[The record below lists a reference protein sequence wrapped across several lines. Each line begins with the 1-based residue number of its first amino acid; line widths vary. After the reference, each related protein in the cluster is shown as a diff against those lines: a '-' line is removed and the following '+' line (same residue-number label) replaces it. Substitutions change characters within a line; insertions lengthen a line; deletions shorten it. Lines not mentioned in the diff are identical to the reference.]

1 MGTQPEHIT
10 GATTGGVRTILRL
23 EGLCVLLMATAC
35 YSQYGQGWGWY
46 AALILA
52 PDLAFAA
59 YLLGPRV
66 GAVAYNLTH
75 SYLGALACLGCGLL
89 MSNPLWLSAGLIWC
103 AHIGFDRALG
113 YGLKYARG
121 FGFTHL
127 GQIGKQAPHR

>member
-1 MGTQPEHIT
+1 MRPEHIT
-10 GATTGGVRTILRL
+10 GATTGGVRNILRL
-23 EGLCVLLMATAC
+23 EGLCVLIMATAC
-35 YSQYGQGWGWY
+35 YSQYGQD
-46 AALILA
+46 AALFLA

-66 GAVAYNLTH
+66 GAAAYNLTH
-75 SYLGALACLGCGLL
+75 SYLGALACLGCGLFL
-89 MSNPLWLSAGLIWC
+89 PHALWLAAGLIWC

-127 GQIGKQAPHR
+127 GRIGKQAAER